1 VTPDGWA
8 ATAIEGALRR
18 SLTAHAD
25 ERGAFSELWRESW
38 TAGFANGAFVQANL
52 SRSKIGVLRGMHFHR
67 HQWDLWIVL
76 AGTATTALA
85 DLRDPGLH
93 RGWRPPVDVFELR
106 EGDALLIPPRVAHG
120 FYARADL
127 ELVYLVTNE
136 YDSTDEL
143 GFAWDDPDTAIPWP
157 MNEPIV
163 SARDR
168 SNPPLR
174 ALLPDLV

>member
-1 VTPDGWA
+1 
-8 ATAIEGALRR
+8 
-18 SLTAHAD
+18 
-25 ERGAFSELWRESW
+25 
-38 TAGFANGAFVQANL
+38 
-52 SRSKIGVLRGMHFHR
+52 
-67 HQWDLWIVL
+67 
-76 AGTATTALA
+76 
-85 DLRDPGLH
+85 
-93 RGWRPPVDVFELR
+93 
-106 EGDALLIPPRVAHG
+106 VAHG